1 MKNIDIEKCKR
12 DGFKGCYYDACGYGE
27 FKGKVIKIKNGH
39 YLFEKIFVEWEYGGN
54 VYESKE
60 DHVWIFDTKAL
71 EKEKIKIGDC
81 VAFFGVVEPY
91 TRKNGTY
98 ELGITDVDLVY
109 KIEDYKLPT
118 DEELFEQAMND
129 LRCETCLYTDHCDRV
144 FCLLSN

>member
-1 MKNIDIEKCKR
+1 MKNVKEMDL
-12 DGFKGCYYDACGYGE
+12 
-27 FKGKVIKIKNGH
+27 KVVI
-39 YLFEKIFVEWEYGGN
+39 
-54 VYESKE
+54 
-60 DHVWIFDTKAL
+60 
-71 EKEKIKIGDC
+71 
-81 VAFFGVVEPY
+81 PY

-129 LRCETCLYTDHCDRV
+129 LKCETCLYTDHCDRI